1 MSQLPID
8 LENKLI
14 LDSRR
19 YNTNVNIFNHNNRG

>member
-14 LDSRR
+14 LDYRR
-19 YNTNVNIFNHNNRG
+19 YNTNINIFNHNNKN